1 MLSVQK
7 FVFLSSFIAS
17 ILTCW
22 FISKINRIYKYFFF
36 FKSWNLKD
44 MVPTA
49 TAQHAHT
56 LKARILP
63 LKAEIKYAWG
73 SCMTDTWKTMQVW
86 NSTATE
92 HLGSALSLCQE
103 DLSSWAWQNLNLP
116 CTEALTWEEGD
127 GTFTCC
133 ITLALKMLWI
143 KQLLL
148 INWNLQPEG
157 VITTKAL
164 WKKIIVHSPDYSQI
178 MWMSFSQ
185 FEQEWKVVCTWLEIF
200 KSSICSIFYSPWND
214 LIK

>member
-1 MLSVQK
+1 MKPQRYGSHSNCTTCTYIKSKDITTQGRNQICMKELHDWHLENYASLKLHSHRASWFCSVS
-7 FVFLSSFIAS
+7 V
-17 ILTCW
+17 
-22 FISKINRIYKYFFF
+22 
-36 FKSWNLKD
+36 
-44 MVPTA
+44 
-49 TAQHAHT
+49 
-56 LKARILP
+56 
-63 LKAEIKYAWG
+63 
-73 SCMTDTWKTMQVW
+73 
-86 NSTATE
+86 
-92 HLGSALSLCQE
+92 CQE